1 MTNLTLYR
9 KRIIPDECILLK
21 DDLILSC
28 DEEHI
33 ITTWKALRPKKT
45 CITVPPATF

>member
-9 KRIIPDECILLK
+9 KRIIPDECVLLK

-28 DEEHI
+28 DEEHMRSI
-33 ITTWKALRPKKT
+33 QKKT
-45 CITVPPATF
+45 CITVPPATS